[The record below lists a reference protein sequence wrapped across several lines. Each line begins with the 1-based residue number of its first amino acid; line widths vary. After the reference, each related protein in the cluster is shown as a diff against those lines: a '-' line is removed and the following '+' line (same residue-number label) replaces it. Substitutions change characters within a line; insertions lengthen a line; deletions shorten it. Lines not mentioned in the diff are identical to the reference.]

1 MASFTDSVQALSTFN
16 PYVEQQPIEAMRAVG
31 MQKQQ
36 QYDAG
41 YQKIQTSIDK
51 VAGLDIMKTEDQQYL
66 QSKLNELGNN
76 LQTVAAGD
84 FSSYQLANSTAG
96 MASRIGNDSK
106 VQAAVG
112 ATNRVRR
119 ELGIANAAK
128 VSGKSSVQNQWALNK
143 QINDYLSDPTV
154 GASFNG
160 GYTEYIDIDKK
171 LREVAEKVHEL
182 DNSIDDPF
190 KRDANGK
197 HIIDGQGRP
206 IVDDAM
212 MSIKTKGKPAEK
224 ILNNFYS
231 SLTENDQNQ
240 LRIDASYHYRGATL
254 DTFRNDAIRSAH
266 TKKELLNQ
274 SIIDMNIALDTNPKI
289 TSAERSAI
297 QAKINDT
304 QTMIESGAVEK
315 ELAQTLT
322 QINSNTTPEEY
333 EYKLYTQ
340 QSLTQL
346 AKDLSYESYTQEFK
360 SNPYAQM
367 NMEKKKLQFSYDNA
381 NREQSNFMARLAWD
395 QQQFGMTFAQ
405 KERELAQKKAADAGI
420 PPIVAPGRISTDIEK
435 PTMLDLN
442 SEIVGLETNIRQLN
456 AEYAPLLTNSTLNT
470 PAKKQTYLDYLSRTY
485 AEDPSTINRIDDN
498 NIREYLEKRRI
509 LDIQKGQKQGLYTA
523 TTEATAKFDKDIE
536 RILGNERFLP
546 NANQGKGFTAKQ
558 LHDFDESVN
567 AAVKTVVNP
576 NSKIIDKRVDDKNS
590 LVSGVGRVYGKDQLV
605 LDEKALL
612 SKYKGTS
619 LYSLAEAIV
628 KRNRNEPLTTNEK
641 TALDAINTVKQKYKP
656 IISDIYNK
664 KAEAQ
669 SEFLAARMPEK
680 QTMVGVL
687 SGENKTD
694 MDLVTRLITAK
705 GLESLNGGVDS
716 QELGDFNPD
725 DINKLRSDKNVGYT
739 IEKKYDGSA
748 TLHISNGK
756 NTQKVPLNATEFS
769 SYFPNYSRSNPINDI
784 KYAVLSS
791 PNKTTNLKGG
801 SDGSNAVNAYLSG
814 YDVPN
819 LSKTQLAPLVRLD
832 VEGAPANNGSP
843 NDNYQVRMYVNNNGH
858 WVTKILN
865 TKGYVK
871 EGGIQAIIDNIG
883 PNTVGDLL
891 KKQ

>member
-1 MASFTDSVQALSTFN
+1 MASFTDNTQALSTFN

-41 YQKIQTSIDK
+41 YQKIQSSIDK

-96 MASRIGNDSK
+96 MASRLGNDSK

-128 VSGKSSVQNQWALNK
+128 VAGKSSVQNEWALNK

-190 KRDANGK
+190 KRDATGK
-197 HIIDGQGRP
+197 HILDRQGRP

-212 MSIKTKGKPAEK
+212 MTIKTKGKPAEK

-240 LRIDASYHYRGATL
+240 LRIDAAYHYRGATL
-254 DTFRNDAIRSAH
+254 DTFRNDAIKSAH
-266 TKKELLNQ
+266 NKKELLNQ
-274 SIIDMNIALDTNPKI
+274 SIIDMNVALDTNPKI

-304 QTMIESGAVEK
+304 QAMVESGAVEK
-315 ELAQTLT
+315 ELAQTLA
-322 QINSNTTPEEY
+322 QINSNATPEEY

-367 NMEKKKLQFSYDNA
+367 NMEKKRLQFSYDNA
-381 NREQSNFMARLAWD
+381 NREQANFMTRLAWD

-420 PPIVAPGRISTDIEK
+420 PPIVAPGRISTEVEK

-442 SEIVGLETNIRQLN
+442 SEIAGLETNIRQLN
-456 AEYAPLLTNSTLNT
+456 SEYAPLLTNSTLNT
-470 PAKKQTYLDYLSRTY
+470 PAKKQTYLDYLARTY

-498 NIREYLEKRRI
+498 NVREYLEKRRI

-523 TTEATAKFDKDIE
+523 AVKETAKFDKVIDQALSAE
-536 RILGNERFLP
+536 VGLP
-546 NANQGKGFTAKQ
+546 NANQGRGYTAKQ
-558 LHDFDESVN
+558 LYEFTKNVEQYYHTTQGAPGQGGVTTFD
-567 AAVKTVVNP
+567 
-576 NSKIIDKRVDDKNS
+576 SKGFLDKYR
-590 LVSGVGRVYGKDQLV
+590 
-605 LDEKALL
+605 
-612 SKYKGTS
+612 GTS
-619 LYSLAEAIV
+619 LQHMAEA
-628 KRNRNEPLTTNEK
+628 
-641 TALDAINTVKQKYKP
+641 TVKKYRGEELTPAQRSALNRAQEIKYKYDP
-656 IISDIYNK
+656 IINK
-664 KAEAQ
+664 TLQDKSKAQ
-669 SEFLAARMPEK
+669 SDFLAARMPER

-687 SGENKTD
+687 SGDNKTD

-716 QELGDFNPD
+716 QELGDFDPD

-756 NTQKVPLNATEFS
+756 QTQKVPLNASEFS
-769 SYFPNYSRSNPINDI
+769 AYFPSYSRSNPINDI